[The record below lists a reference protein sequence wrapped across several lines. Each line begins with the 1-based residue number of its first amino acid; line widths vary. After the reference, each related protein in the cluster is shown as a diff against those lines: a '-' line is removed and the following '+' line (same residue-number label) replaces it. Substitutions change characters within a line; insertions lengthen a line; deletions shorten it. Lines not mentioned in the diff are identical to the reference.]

1 MTGFDYTPIY
11 TLTEGEAVDEKRRV
25 VRIHEALEA
34 YNNNYV
40 DKVSQSAFDSMPY
53 ALIRIDARIS
63 GEDEKQEAK

>member
-1 MTGFDYTPIY
+1 M
-11 TLTEGEAVDEKRRV
+11 DEKRRV

-40 DKVSQSAFDSMPY
+40 DKVSKSAFDSMTY